1 VTVNGGECKL
11 LSMDVLR
18 RPEWHGSPVHLGE
31 LFLVRKNHVEARCVV
46 RSHQLG
52 WELCL
57 QLGLNRDFLQTKV
70 CRTGAEVLAT
80 GDEWKA
86 AMIAKGWQ
94 ASSSSTG
101 MKSD

>member
-1 VTVNGGECKL
+1 
-11 LSMDVLR
+11 MDVLR

-31 LFLVRKNHVEARCVV
+31 MFLVRKNHVEERCVV

-52 WELCL
+52 WEPCL
-57 QLGLNRDFLQTKV
+57 QLGLKRDFLQTKV

-94 ASSSSTG
+94 ASSSSDG